1 MNPGSQKILIVEDN
15 AINLDMLERRLRFR
29 GFQVDCAA
37 DGVEGIEKAIS
48 GKPDLILMDMSLPR
62 KSGWDA
68 TRELK
73 ANLSTRS
80 IPVIAL
86 TAHALKEDRDRAF
99 DAGCD
104 GFHAKPVEM
113 DVLMTLMKEHLP
125 K

>member
-1 MNPGSQKILIVEDN
+1 MNPESQKILIVEDN
-15 AINLDMLERRLRFR
+15 EINLDMLERRLRFR

-37 DGVEGIEKAIS
+37 DGVEGIEKALS

-73 ANLSTRS
+73 ANPITNS

-86 TAHALKEDRDRAF
+86 TAHALKEDRARAL

-113 DVLMTLMKEHLP
+113 DVLMTLMKVHLP

>member
-1 MNPGSQKILIVEDN
+1 MNSESQKILIVEDN
-15 AINLDMLERRLRFR
+15 EINLDMLERRLRFR
-29 GFQVDCAA
+29 GFEVDCAI
-37 DGVEGIEKAIS
+37 DGVEGIEKALS

-113 DVLMTLMKEHLP
+113 DVLMTLMKEHLAR
-125 K
+125 

>member
-1 MNPGSQKILIVEDN
+1 MNSETQKILIVEDN
-15 AINLDMLERRLRFR
+15 EVNLDMLQRRLRFR

-73 ANLSTRS
+73 ANLITNS

-86 TAHALKEDRDRAF
+86 TAHALKEDRQRAL

>member
-29 GFQVDCAA
+29 GFEVDCAI

>member
-1 MNPGSQKILIVEDN
+1 MNAESQKILIVEDN
-15 AINLDMLERRLRFR
+15 EINLDMLERRLRFR
-29 GFQVDCAA
+29 GFEVDCAI
-37 DGVEGIEKAIS
+37 DGVEGIEKALS

-113 DVLMTLMKEHLP
+113 DVLMTLMKEHLA

>member
-1 MNPGSQKILIVEDN
+1 MNPESQKILIVEDN

-29 GFQVDCAA
+29 GFEVDCAI

>member
-1 MNPGSQKILIVEDN
+1 MNAESQKILIVEDN
-15 AINLDMLERRLRFR
+15 EINLDMLERRLRFR
-29 GFQVDCAA
+29 GFEVDCAI
-37 DGVEGIEKAIS
+37 DGVEGIEKALS

-113 DVLMTLMKEHLP
+113 DVLMTLMKEHLAR
-125 K
+125 

>member
-1 MNPGSQKILIVEDN
+1 MNPESQKILIVEDN
-15 AINLDMLERRLRFR
+15 EINLDMLERRLRFR
-29 GFQVDCAA
+29 GFEVDCAI